1 VEQSSKLDENP
12 RATHYG
18 PPAIKILNGAGIGD
32 ELRSKGLLVD
42 TVAWRRLDG
51 SYIAGL
57 NHATEKD
64 SPDRMVALPL
74 NEVAQL
80 LKDHGAKSPSLS
92 YLFNHSVISIG
103 QDESKAWINALD
115 KTTEKEVLLEADYI
129 VGCDGANS
137 IIRRSL
143 FGDMGFPG
151 RTWDEQIVATNVS
164 LFITWVYILLYCKLI
179 NHQRYTMTLRSSTT
193 AIRTSS

>member
-1 VEQSSKLDENP
+1 MEQSSKLDENP

-18 PPAIKILNGAGIGD
+18 PPAIKILNGAGVGD

-57 NHATEKD
+57 NHATQKD

-74 NEVAQL
+74 NEVVQL
-80 LKDHGAKSPSLS
+80 LKDHGAKFPSLS
-92 YLFNHSVISIG
+92 YLFNHKVISIG
-103 QDESKAWINALD
+103 QDESRAWINALD
-115 KTTEKEVLLEADYI
+115 KTTDKEVLLEADYI

-164 LFITWVYILLYCKLI
+164 LVDLYNVRLCP
-179 NHQRYTMTLRSSTT
+179 
-193 AIRTSS
+193 